1 MENQNKEL
9 DEHSWKSKIHVQ
21 EESKETMLILRPYK
35 MKKTMTEAKWKT
47 NKSSGHSS
55 CTSYKNPDANCFR
68 EEYNFSS

>member
-9 DEHSWKSKIHVQ
+9 DEQSWRSKIHVQ

-35 MKKTMTEAKWKT
+35 AKKSMTEEKRKA

-55 CTSYKNPDANCFR
+55 CTIYTNPDANCLPQ
-68 EEYNFSS
+68 EYNFSS